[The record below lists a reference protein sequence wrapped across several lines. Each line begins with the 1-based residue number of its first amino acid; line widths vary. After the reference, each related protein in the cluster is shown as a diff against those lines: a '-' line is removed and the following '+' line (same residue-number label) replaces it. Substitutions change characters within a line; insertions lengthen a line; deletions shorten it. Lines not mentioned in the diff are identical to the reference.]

1 MTIQE
6 IFQKP
11 VDRHIDGVIKAD
23 DDRSLL
29 NEVEEYVITDE
40 VGKALKK
47 LLNQYLNNSVVN
59 GAWISGFFGSGK
71 SHLLK
76 MLALLFENRVV
87 DGHHTDE
94 LFLPKITDDDV
105 FKADLAKACSIPSR
119 SILFNIAQKANI
131 VNKNH
136 SDALLSTFIKVFD
149 EMCGYFGKQGY
160 IAQFER
166 DLDNHGSL
174 DAFKE
179 AYKTISNKDWEQ
191 GRGLPLIE
199 AGNISKAY
207 AQATGASDQDSSK
220 ILEKYRTQ
228 YQMSIEDF
236 ANMVNQYIEK
246 QDKNFRLNFFVDE
259 VGQYI
264 ANNVRLMTDLQTIAE
279 SLATKCKG
287 KAWIFVTSQQD
298 MDSILG
304 EMTKQA
310 GNDFSKIQGRFK
322 CKVNLSSANVD
333 EVIRLRL
340 LAKNNHGKD
349 LLDSLYVVQQNNL
362 KTLFDLPDGAKKYK
376 NFKDRNHFVS
386 SYPFI
391 PYQFSLFQAVM
402 LNLSKHDAFT
412 GQFQSVGER
421 SMLEVFQ
428 DVVKKIAAEDIGRL
442 ATFNLM
448 FDGIREVIKAN
459 VRWGVTQSEQQMEE
473 DTFTRKVL
481 KILFLV
487 KYVKEFQ
494 TTPRNLTVLL
504 IEHFDEDLVALRKRV
519 EASLNILEQ
528 QTYIKRNE
536 ELYEYLTDKERDIE
550 EDIKGQDVDPQSI
563 NEQMANMFFTSV
575 LNLNKIRYEVNG
587 QDFSFTKRMDHQ
599 IFSKEYELGIHILTA
614 SQAKESLRAMSVSKD
629 DLVLLIP
636 DDDLFYKENRLYLQT
651 ETYVKQNGSNGRS
664 AEEVA
669 IVTDKNHQNQVRFD
683 RIKRRAYEL
692 LGLAQMFVAGD
703 DVLTENSDPRMRISF
718 GFQKLI
724 QKVYPNLEMLGEAR
738 YDEKDISR
746 HLQAGKEALGD
757 LLIQM
762 SESEREILSFVAR
775 NKTGGIRTTL
785 ATLMESFEKKPNG
798 WSYASILCMVAR
810 LYGLAKIEVLFDSK
824 ALEEQA
830 FERAIRNS
838 SNHSRIVVL
847 PVLDI
852 SPKKIKQL
860 KEVYSNAFHKPISIN
875 EAKALAYEFSSSVST
890 KYSELNRY
898 MERVDMF
905 PFLVQLKPAIEL
917 LRSLQ
922 NKSYDWYYS
931 NVEDFESD
939 LLDLV
944 EHTVDPILGFL
955 STQQK
960 EIYERARMFLIEQ
973 QYNLSYVGGEEIQSL
988 KSILADDNCY
998 RGNHMNAAK
1007 ELTGILFDKVNRRVE
1022 EVKKEKIAKLDEFKK
1037 MLETIS
1043 GYENLSKEKID
1054 SIERDLTNIQKDLE
1068 RTTQIAM
1075 INERFHRFESYDYPQ
1090 LASRIKDWG
1099 EVEETPPPIQ
1109 PKDQPIS
1116 PKTPP
1121 VQKPKTVVT
1130 VPVSRLKP
1138 QYRKSFLE
1146 DSKDVEEYVEAF
1158 KAALLAELEK
1168 GNSLLV

>member
-1 MTIQE
+1 
-6 IFQKP
+6 
-11 VDRHIDGVIKAD
+11 
-23 DDRSLL
+23 
-29 NEVEEYVITDE
+29 
-40 VGKALKK
+40 
-47 LLNQYLNNSVVN
+47 
-59 GAWISGFFGSGK
+59 
-71 SHLLK
+71 
-76 MLALLFENRVV
+76 
-87 DGHHTDE
+87 
-94 LFLPKITDDDV
+94 
-105 FKADLAKACSIPSR
+105 
-119 SILFNIAQKANI
+119 
-131 VNKNH
+131 
-136 SDALLSTFIKVFD
+136 
-149 EMCGYFGKQGY
+149 
-160 IAQFER
+160 
-166 DLDNHGSL
+166 
-174 DAFKE
+174 
-179 AYKTISNKDWEQ
+179 
-191 GRGLPLIE
+191 
-199 AGNISKAY
+199 
-207 AQATGASDQDSSK
+207 
-220 ILEKYRTQ
+220 
-228 YQMSIEDF
+228 
-236 ANMVNQYIEK
+236 
-246 QDKNFRLNFFVDE
+246 
-259 VGQYI
+259 
-264 ANNVRLMTDLQTIAE
+264 
-279 SLATKCKG
+279 
-287 KAWIFVTSQQD
+287 
-298 MDSILG
+298 
-304 EMTKQA
+304 
-310 GNDFSKIQGRFK
+310 
-322 CKVNLSSANVD
+322 
-333 EVIRLRL
+333 
-340 LAKNNHGKD
+340 
-349 LLDSLYVVQQNNL
+349 
-362 KTLFDLPDGAKKYK
+362 
-376 NFKDRNHFVS
+376 
-386 SYPFI
+386 
-391 PYQFSLFQAVM
+391 
-402 LNLSKHDAFT
+402 
-412 GQFQSVGER
+412 
-421 SMLEVFQ
+421 MLEVFQ

-762 SESEREILSFVAR
+762 SESEGEILSFIAR

-785 ATLMESFEKKPNG
+785 ATLMETFEKKPNG

-875 EAKALAYEFSSSVST
+875 EAKALANEFSSSVST

-898 MERVDMF
+898 MERVDVF

-1130 VPVSRLKP
+1130 VPVSRVKP